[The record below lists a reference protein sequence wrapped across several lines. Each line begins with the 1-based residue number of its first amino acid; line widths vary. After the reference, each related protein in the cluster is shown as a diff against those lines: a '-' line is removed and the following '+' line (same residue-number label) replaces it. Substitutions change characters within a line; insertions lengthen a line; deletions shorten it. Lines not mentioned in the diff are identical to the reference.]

1 MRKPTVL
8 TIILAG
14 GQGQRLSPLTLER
27 SKPAVPFGGRF
38 RIIDFVLSN
47 FVNSQIYSIFVLVQ
61 YKSQSLIDHLT
72 AAWRFGSLIREHFV
86 TVVPPQMRGGEVWY
100 RGTADAVY
108 QNLNL
113 IRDFSPDLV
122 AVFGAD
128 HIYRMDI
135 NQMIEFH
142 LVKGAQATVAALP
155 VPIELADAYG
165 IIEVDEEER
174 IIGFREKPAHPQ
186 PMPTDPTRAYSSMG
200 NYVFNTPALVEMLI
214 EDARLTTA
222 HDFGRTIIAQMV
234 ERYPVYAYNF
244 QRNEV
249 PGVQG
254 YEEHAYWRDVGDLP
268 AYWSAHMDLLG
279 AMPVFDLNN
288 RQWPILA
295 ETISGLPGKVV
306 SGHVEDSLIGVG
318 SVLVDAHVHRSIIG
332 HGVHVHEGADIR
344 ESIVLDH
351 TTIGRRAKLRRAI
364 VDRYNTVEPG
374 QTIGYDRE
382 SDERRGYHLDPSG
395 LVVLARGVTRRA

>member
-1 MRKPTVL
+1 
-8 TIILAG
+8 
-14 GQGQRLSPLTLER
+14 
-27 SKPAVPFGGRF
+27 
-38 RIIDFVLSN
+38 
-47 FVNSQIYSIFVLVQ
+47 
-61 YKSQSLIDHLT
+61 
-72 AAWRFGSLIREHFV
+72 
-86 TVVPPQMRGGEVWY
+86 
-100 RGTADAVY
+100 
-108 QNLNL
+108 
-113 IRDFSPDLV
+113 
-122 AVFGAD
+122 
-128 HIYRMDI
+128 
-135 NQMIEFH
+135 
-142 LVKGAQATVAALP
+142 
-155 VPIELADAYG
+155 
-165 IIEVDEEER
+165 
-174 IIGFREKPAHPQ
+174 
-186 PMPTDPTRAYSSMG
+186 
-200 NYVFNTPALVEMLI
+200 
-214 EDARLTTA
+214 
-222 HDFGRTIIAQMV
+222 
-234 ERYPVYAYNF
+234 VYAYNF

-382 SDERRGYHLDPSG
+382 SDERRRYHLDPSG